1 MTIIQLEYIIA
12 VDTYRHF
19 ATAAEKCFV
28 TQPTLS
34 MQIQKLEEE
43 LGAKIFDRSKQPV
56 VPTELGENIIRQA
69 RIVVQE
75 AKAIRQIIQNQK
87 EEVSGELRLGIIPT
101 LAPYL
106 LPLFLNRFL
115 AKYPSI
121 RVIITEVTTELLIE
135 KLKKQQVDVGILA
148 TPLQETGIFE
158 TKLFYEEFV
167 VYASP
172 ESDMLQHAKVD
183 LKNIDNSALLLLQ
196 EGHCMRSQII
206 NLCQI
211 RGIKQESSR
220 LSYETG
226 SIETLKRMVETNA
239 GVTIIPEL
247 ATLNLSES
255 AKAMIRRFQEPAPV
269 REISLVTHRYYMKK
283 RLIDALEAEILTVI
297 PDEMKAKAE
306 KKVLSIEHL

>member
-1 MTIIQLEYIIA
+1 MTLVQLEYIIA

-43 LGAKIFDRSKQPV
+43 LAAKIFDRSKQPV
-56 VPTELGENIIRQA
+56 VPTELGESIIKQA
-69 RIVVQE
+69 RIVIQE
-75 AKAIRQIIQNQK
+75 TRAIRQIIQNQK
-87 EEVSGELRLGIIPT
+87 EEISGELRLGIIPT

-106 LPLFLNRFL
+106 LPLFLNSFL
-115 AKYPSI
+115 ARYSGI
-121 RVIITEVTTELLIE
+121 RVSITEVTTALLIE

-148 TPLQETGIFE
+148 TPLQEPGMFE
-158 TKLFYEEFV
+158 TNLFYEEFV

-172 ESDMLQHAKVD
+172 GNRMLQYDKID
-183 LKNIDNSALLLLQ
+183 LKNLESSMLMLLQ
-196 EGHCMRSQII
+196 EGHCMRSQIV

-211 RGIKQESSR
+211 RGIQQEESR
-220 LSYETG
+220 LAYETG
-226 SIETLKRMVETNA
+226 SIETLKRMVETNN

-247 ATLNLSES
+247 ATLNLPD
-255 AKAMIRRFQEPAPV
+255 AGRAMIRRFQEPAPV

-283 RLIDALEAEILTVI
+283 RLTDALQAEILAAI
-297 PDEMKAKAE
+297 PDEMKAKTQ
-306 KKVLSIEHL
+306 KKVLPI